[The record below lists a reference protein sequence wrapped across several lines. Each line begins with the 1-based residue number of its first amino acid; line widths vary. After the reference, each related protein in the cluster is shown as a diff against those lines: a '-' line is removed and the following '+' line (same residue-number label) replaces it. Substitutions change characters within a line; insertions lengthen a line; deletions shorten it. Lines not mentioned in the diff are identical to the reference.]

1 MPYHIQKY
9 HLPSTSQDI
18 DEFQGT
24 ILTQIKNTN
33 FTTAMHLTLVHIDSQ
48 TAR

>member
-24 ILTQIKNTN
+24 ILSQIKKYELYDRY
-33 FTTAMHLTLVHIDSQ
+33 ALDPG
-48 TAR
+48 AYR